1 MKLRFGT
8 PSIDEQDER
17 RLEEEVRRLSADEP
31 SSGGPADPYWTNLL
45 VRTNHRIDEAT
56 SPKALTISWA
66 ARVAVPGVLAILS
79 FLVGVRYFI
88 PLQPKTAAPLK
99 AVVLSLSDSAVDT
112 ILGDPSRF
120 SPNLSL
126 AEMDVDPF
134 ALQKEDLAEYLIV
147 AGNVRSVTETLN
159 DDQVT
164 DVLTIL
170 GSQNIER
177 NPGAR

>member
-8 PSIDEQDER
+8 PSIDDQEER
-17 RLEEEVRRLSADEP
+17 RLEEEVRRLSADQP
-31 SSGGPADPYWTNLL
+31 SSGGPADPYWANLL
-45 VRTNHRIDEAT
+45 VRTNRRIDEAT
-56 SPKALTISWA
+56 GPKALTISWA

-88 PLQPKTAAPLK
+88 PPQPNAAAPLK
-99 AVVLSLSDSAVDT
+99 SVVLSLPESAMDT
-112 ILGDPSRF
+112 ILGDPSRI
-120 SPNLSL
+120 SPGITL
-126 AEMDVDPF
+126 AELDVDPF
-134 ALQKEDLAEYLIV
+134 AIQKEELAEYLIA

-170 GSQNIER
+170 GSQNVQRI
-177 NPGAR
+177 PGAR